1 MLCIGVVYF
10 MLPICMRVNWSIF
23 VLDDSVTIYFMEN
36 FEQSSPTVNQ
46 ALQELHA
53 VRGMLQAEGNVDAE
67 PDMLNTIQRELEN
80 GDITPAEAIYRVRHI
95 QAERIQR

>member
-10 MLPICMRVNWSIF
+10 TLPICMRVNISIF
-23 VLDDSVTIYFMEN
+23 MLDNSVIIYCMEN

-80 GDITPAEAIYRVRHI
+80 GDITPAEAMHRVRDI